1 MSELS
6 RVVAYHNSFFS
17 IASGLPPA
25 GRVACRH
32 TAEQIVE
39 IAREKVP
46 VLTGA
51 LQATIQVRPVARGY
65 SASAGGTGSTNSD
78 GIDYGPFVEFGTVY
92 MGAQPFFFPAV
103 EAVRGEF
110 EESMAVTFRAYF
122 AGAHFGVSLKGL

>member
-6 RVVAYHNSFFS
+6 RVVRYHNSFFS
-17 IASGLPPA
+17 IASGLPAA
-25 GRVACRH
+25 GRAASKH

-46 VLTGA
+46 VLSGA
-51 LQATIQVRPVARGY
+51 LQASIQVRPVARGY
-65 SASAGGTGSTNSD
+65 SASAGSTNSD

-103 EAVRGEF
+103 EAVRAEF
-110 EESMAVTFRAYF
+110 EEAMAVTFRAYF